1 MKMSKAI
8 GRYVYVEVDGFEY
21 RVFFLE
27 NGEGIP
33 MVCQHT
39 AGCHNHQWR
48 YVLEDS
54 DITNN
59 FRVIAYDLPRHGKS
73 DPPLNKEWWKEEYRF
88 TTEHFKNFIVAL
100 CKTLE
105 LEQPV
110 YIGSSMGGTIALH
123 LAHDHADYFRAVIAL
138 ESAEKPLP
146 FYSKFLDYP
155 RVSSQDIGSYGVMG
169 LMPPAPIIPEHDI
182 RSTAFYYSQAAPGV
196 LYGDLYNYSVEHD
209 MSETV
214 SEIDTNKCMV
224 YMLTGEYDYLTTPA
238 MSKATCDKIKGAKF
252 SEMKGLGHFPMSESA
267 NTFKKYIMPVLNE
280 ISSPD

>member
-1 MKMSKAI
+1 
-8 GRYVYVEVDGFEY
+8 
-21 RVFFLE
+21 
-27 NGEGIP
+27 
-33 MVCQHT
+33 
-39 AGCHNHQWR
+39 
-48 YVLEDS
+48 
-54 DITNN
+54 
-59 FRVIAYDLPRHGKS
+59 
-73 DPPLNKEWWKEEYRF
+73 
-88 TTEHFKNFIVAL
+88 
-100 CKTLE
+100 
-105 LEQPV
+105 
-110 YIGSSMGGTIALH
+110 MGGTIALH

-146 FYSKFLDYP
+146 FYSKFLDHP

-214 SEIDTNKCMV
+214 SEIDTSKCMV

-252 SEMKGLGHFPMSESA
+252 AEMKGLGHFPMSECA
-267 NTFKKYIMPVLNE
+267 NTFKKYIVPVLNE